1 MSSNRIAAQNQDAP
15 DTSFVNKGAASADKA
30 PTTEDAKKV
39 LLLLGPGYEDA
50 EAVVALTACAWSSY
64 RADLPR
70 IDVEICAL
78 DPQVSGRFG
87 TSFQADLL
95 PEEVDPARFQGLI
108 IPGGFRNAGF
118 DRIYQEPIF
127 QLIRAFHA
135 HGSPIATMCVG
146 ILPVAC
152 SGVLR
157 GRPATTYQ
165 FSRHSNYAI
174 LEEQGALPV
183 HEPLAESHGIISC
196 SGPAYSEQV
205 MVRFLELLL
214 GSEQAAALTT
224 FRRGIS

>member
-1 MSSNRIAAQNQDAP
+1 
-15 DTSFVNKGAASADKA
+15 
-30 PTTEDAKKV
+30 
-39 LLLLGPGYEDA
+39 
-50 EAVVALTACAWSSY
+50 
-64 RADLPR
+64 
-70 IDVEICAL
+70 
-78 DPQVSGRFG
+78 
-87 TSFQADLL
+87 
-95 PEEVDPARFQGLI
+95 
-108 IPGGFRNAGF
+108 
-118 DRIYQEPIF
+118 
-127 QLIRAFHA
+127 
-135 HGSPIATMCVG
+135 MCVG